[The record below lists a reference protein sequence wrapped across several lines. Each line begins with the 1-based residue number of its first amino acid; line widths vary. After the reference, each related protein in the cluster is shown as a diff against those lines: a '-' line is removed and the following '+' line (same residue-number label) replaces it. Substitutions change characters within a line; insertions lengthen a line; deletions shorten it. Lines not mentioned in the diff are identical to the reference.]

1 MMMSSDGLG
10 VQFYFSALCILFL
23 LYFDVLFI
31 PFEHYVGVSLFN
43 FIAPVCD
50 AFLGLLLMN
59 LFVCGNLS
67 VS

>member
-1 MMMSSDGLG
+1 MDLESNFIFQLS
-10 VQFYFSALCILFL
+10 VFCSF
-23 LYFDVLFI
+23 YFDVLFI
-31 PFEHYVGVSLFN
+31 PFEHYVGASLFN

-50 AFLGLLLMN
+50 AFLCLLLMN